1 MNSLIFLIIKNKRAR
16 GASMKKNTIIIGLVI
31 LFLSFVTVDSIA
43 SSDITSDPLVT
54 LSYLEKRIEEFKNY
68 VDNNNQGAA
77 VASSKFQVVE
87 VKAGQTVIFTD
98 ASVEFILRSGEAIA
112 IASENGGL
120 ADLTEGM
127 DLATGDFVK
136 KNHLM
141 LIPRNDNRGI
151 VAKTDLWVMIKGT
164 YEFK

>member
-1 MNSLIFLIIKNKRAR
+1 MKN
-16 GASMKKNTIIIGLVI
+16 NIIIIGLV
-31 LFLSFVTVDSIA
+31 LVFLGLITVDSVA

-54 LSYLEKRIEEFKNY
+54 LSYLEKRIEEFKIY
-68 VDNNNQGAA
+68 VDNNNQGTTAIA
-77 VASSKFQVVE
+77 SKFEVVE
-87 VKAGQTVIFTD
+87 VNAGQTVIFTD
-98 ASVEFILRSGEAIA
+98 ASVEFILRSGDATA

-120 ADLTEGM
+120 ADLTEGI
-127 DLATGDFVK
+127 DLTTGDFVK

-151 VAKTDLWVMIKGT
+151 VAKTDLWLMIKGT

>member
-1 MNSLIFLIIKNKRAR
+1 
-16 GASMKKNTIIIGLVI
+16 MKKNVIIIGLVI
-31 LFLSFVTVDSIA
+31 VFLGLIAVDSVA
-43 SSDITSDPLVT
+43 SSEITSDPLVT
-54 LSYLEKRIEEFKNY
+54 LTYLEKRIEEFKVY
-68 VDNNNQGAA
+68 VDNNVQGTTAT
-77 VASSKFQVVE
+77 SSKFEVVE

-98 ASVEFILRSGEAIA
+98 ASVEFILRSGEATA

-120 ADLTEGM
+120 ADLTEGI
-127 DLATGDFVK
+127 DLTTGVFVK

>member
-1 MNSLIFLIIKNKRAR
+1 
-16 GASMKKNTIIIGLVI
+16 MKKNIIIIGLV
-31 LFLSFVTVDSIA
+31 LVFLGLIAVDSVA

-54 LSYLEKRIEEFKNY
+54 LSYLEKRIEEFKIY
-68 VDNNNQGAA
+68 VDNTNQGTAA
-77 VASSKFQVVE
+77 TSSKFQVVK

-98 ASVEFILRSGEAIA
+98 ASVEFILRSGDATA

-120 ADLTEGM
+120 ADLTEGN
-127 DLATGDFVK
+127 DLKTGDFVK

-141 LIPRNDNRGI
+141 LIPKNDNRGI